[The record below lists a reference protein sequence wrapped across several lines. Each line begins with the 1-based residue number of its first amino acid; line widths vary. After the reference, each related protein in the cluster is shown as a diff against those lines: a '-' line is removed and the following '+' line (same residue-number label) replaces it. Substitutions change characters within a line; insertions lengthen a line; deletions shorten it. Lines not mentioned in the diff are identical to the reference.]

1 MEINEIKKKIYL
13 QKPTANLLYIRKG
26 FVYYDTTIKINDDT
40 IIIVKT
46 IFFKVPVSDMGDA
59 DFLPKMQSSLL
70 IRWINPLDENI

>member
-13 QKPTANLLYIRKG
+13 QKPTADLLYIRKG
-26 FVYYDTTIKINDDT
+26 FVYYNTTININDNPMT
-40 IIIVKT
+40 VKT

>member
-13 QKPTANLLYIRKG
+13 QKPTADLLYIRKG
-26 FVYYDTTIKINDDT
+26 FVYYDTTIKINDDP
-40 IIIVKT
+40 IKEFKT

-59 DFLPKMQSSLL
+59 DFLPKMRSSLL